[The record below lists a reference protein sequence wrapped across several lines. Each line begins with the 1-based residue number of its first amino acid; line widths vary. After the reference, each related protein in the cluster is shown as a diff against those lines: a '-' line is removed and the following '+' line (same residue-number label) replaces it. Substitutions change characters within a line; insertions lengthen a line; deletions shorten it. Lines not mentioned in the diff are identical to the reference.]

1 MLALLVCRDVSQ
13 QRRDWWGG
21 NKKNTFL
28 STTAMLIVFAY
39 MQGSAIFFFFL
50 RGLIVNILG
59 FAGDCKYFRPCGN
72 CSILLL

>member
-1 MLALLVCRDVSQ
+1 M
-13 QRRDWWGG
+13 GG